1 VTDRK
6 KAEINLLDYFDCFHR
21 KVSSF
26 EAIKTNYKNE
36 EKAEYYT

>member
-1 VTDRK
+1 VTDSK
-6 KAEINLLDYFDCFHR
+6 KAEMDFFHR